1 MERRRIMKIL
11 VAGFRHESNTF
22 APSKATYASFA
33 ADGGRY
39 PLSRGAE
46 IGRLKGM
53 NLPVAGALAAL
64 DDAGHVALPA
74 TWADA
79 TPSGRVDSVAFERIA
94 GEIVDAAKRR
104 DADGIYV
111 DLHGAM
117 ATERYDDGEG
127 ELLRRLRETV
137 GARVPIVA
145 SLDLHANVTQQMLDS
160 ADGLVTY
167 RTYPHV
173 DMAETGRRAV
183 ALLDALL
190 GRRGRHRHFSSAR
203 RVPFLIPVNAMC
215 TSLEPSKSLFRLL
228 ERLETGS
235 VRSLSFAPGFPAAD
249 FPECGPTIWGYGA
262 DPVQLARAVDA
273 LYEHVVSAEAQWS
286 VPFMSADDAVT
297 EAIRIARRARKPVVI
312 ADTQDNPGAG
322 GGSNTTGLLRALV
335 RHRAPD
341 AALGLFFDPAAACAA
356 HAAGLGASVEITLGA
371 DSGLPFTGTFRV
383 ESLSNGRCHCNGP
396 MLRGAT
402 FELGPTACLRIGDVR
417 VVVTSARV
425 QMTDR
430 SFYRI
435 AGIAPETMKIL
446 VNKSSVHF
454 RADFDAIADCVLIAK
469 AGGWMAADPADLR
482 WTSLADGMRTS
493 PCGAPFF
500 GCGGRHAPHADGI
513 TGEMRL

>member
-1 MERRRIMKIL
+1 MKIL

-46 IGRLKGM
+46 IGRLKRM

-64 DDAGHVALPA
+64 ADAGHVALPA
-74 TWADA
+74 VWADA
-79 TPSGRVDSVAFERIA
+79 TPSGRVESVAFERIA
-94 GEIVDAAKRR
+94 GEIVDAAKRY
-104 DADGIYV
+104 DADGVYV

-145 SLDLHANVTQQMLDS
+145 SLDLHANVTQRMLDS

-173 DMAETGRRAV
+173 DMADTGRRAV
-183 ALLDALL
+183 ALLDTLL
-190 GRRGRHRHFSSAR
+190 GRRGRHRHFRSAR

-228 ERLETGS
+228 ERLETGA

-273 LYEHVVSAEAQWS
+273 LYEHVVSTEAQWS

-297 EAIRIARRARKPVVI
+297 EAIRIARGADKPVVI

-322 GGSNTTGLLRALV
+322 GGACCARSCGTARPMRRSGCSSIR
-335 RHRAPD
+335 RPRAPRMRQ
-341 AALGLFFDPAAACAA
+341 AAARR
-356 HAAGLGASVEITLGA
+356 SR
-371 DSGLPFTGTFRV
+371 SR
-383 ESLSNGRCHCNGP
+383 
-396 MLRGAT
+396 
-402 FELGPTACLRIGDVR
+402 
-417 VVVTSARV
+417 SAR
-425 QMTDR
+425 T
-430 SFYRI
+430 
-435 AGIAPETMKIL
+435 AGCRLPGRFASNRCRT
-446 VNKSSVHF
+446 
-454 RADFDAIADCVLIAK
+454 AAAIATARCSRARRSSS
-469 AGGWMAADPADLR
+469 ARPRA
-482 WTSLADGMRTS
+482 
-493 PCGAPFF
+493 CGSAT
-500 GCGGRHAPHADGI
+500 CASSSRRRAC
-513 TGEMRL
+513 R

>member
-1 MERRRIMKIL
+1 MKIL

-46 IGRLKGM
+46 IGRLKRM

-64 DDAGHVALPA
+64 ADAGHVALPA
-74 TWADA
+74 VWADA
-79 TPSGRVDSVAFERIA
+79 TPSGRVESVAFERIA
-94 GEIVDAAKRR
+94 GEIVDAAKRY
-104 DADGIYV
+104 DADGVYV

-145 SLDLHANVTQQMLDS
+145 SLDLHANVTQRMLDS

-173 DMAETGRRAV
+173 DMADTGRRAV
-183 ALLDALL
+183 ALLDTLL
-190 GRRGRHRHFSSAR
+190 GRRGRHRHFRSAR

-228 ERLETGS
+228 ERLETGA

-273 LYEHVVSAEAQWS
+273 LYEHVVSTEAQWS

-297 EAIRIARRARKPVVI
+297 EAIRIARGADKPVVI

-356 HAAGLGASVEITLGA
+356 HAAGRGATVEITLGA
-371 DSGLPFTGTFRV
+371 DSGLPFRDVSRRIAV
-383 ESLSNGRCHCNGP
+383 ERPLPLQRPDAQGR
-396 MLRGAT
+396 
-402 FELGPTACLRIGDVR
+402 DVR
-417 VVVTSARV
+417 ARPDRV
-425 QMTDR
+425 PADRRRARRRHVGARADDRPELLSDRGHRARDDEDPGQQELR
-430 SFYRI
+430 SFSGGFRCDRR
-435 AGIAPETMKIL
+435 L
-446 VNKSSVHF
+446 
-454 RADFDAIADCVLIAK
+454 RADRESGRLDGRRPGRSALDVACRRDTHEPVRLAVLRLRRAARAACGRDRGRDADI
-469 AGGWMAADPADLR
+469 
-482 WTSLADGMRTS
+482 
-493 PCGAPFF
+493 
-500 GCGGRHAPHADGI
+500 GRMH
-513 TGEMRL
+513 

>member
-1 MERRRIMKIL
+1 MKIL
-11 VAGFRHESNTF
+11 VAGFRHETNTF
-22 APSKATYASFA
+22 APSRASYASFV

-46 IGRLKGM
+46 MHRLKGM
-53 NLPVAGALAAL
+53 NLPIAGALAAIE
-64 DDAGHVALPA
+64 DAGHVALPA
-74 TWADA
+74 IWADA
-79 TPSGRVDSVAFERIA
+79 APSGVVESVAFERIA
-94 GEIVDAAKRR
+94 GEIVDAAKRC

-111 DLHGAM
+111 DQHGAM
-117 ATERYDDGEG
+117 AAEHYDDGEG
-127 ELLRRLRETV
+127 ELLRRLREAV

-145 SLDLHANVTQQMLDS
+145 SLDLHANVTRQMLDS
-160 ADGLVTY
+160 ADALVTY

-173 DMAETGRRAV
+173 DMADTGRRAI
-183 ALLDALL
+183 ALLDTLL
-190 GRRGRHRHFSSAR
+190 GKRGRHRHFRAAR

-215 TSLEPSKSLFRLL
+215 TSLEPSKSVFRLL
-228 ERLETGS
+228 DRLETGG

-249 FPECGPTIWGYGA
+249 FAECGPSIWGYGA

-273 LYEHVVSAEAQWS
+273 LYEHVVSIESEWS
-286 VPFMSADDAVT
+286 VRFMSADEAVT
-297 EAIRIARRARKPVVI
+297 EAIRIACRADKPVVI

-322 GGSNTTGLLRALV
+322 GGSNTTGLLHALV
-335 RHRAPD
+335 THRAPD
-341 AALGLFFDPAAACAA
+341 TALGLFFDPAAACAA
-356 HAAGLGASVEITLGA
+356 HAAGLGASLEITLGA
-371 DSGLPFTGTFRV
+371 ESGLPFTGTFRV
-383 ESLSNGRCHCNGP
+383 ESLSNGRCHCHGP
-396 MLRGAT
+396 MLKGAT
-402 FELGPTACLRIGDVR
+402 LELGPTACLRIGDVR

-435 AGIAPETMKIL
+435 AGVAPETMKIL

-482 WTSLADGMRTS
+482 WTSLADGMRVS

-500 GCGGRHAPHADGI
+500 GCGAPCSTHADGI
-513 TGEMRL
+513 TGEMRI

>member
-1 MERRRIMKIL
+1 M
-11 VAGFRHESNTF
+11 
-22 APSKATYASFA
+22 
-33 ADGGRY
+33 
-39 PLSRGAE
+39 
-46 IGRLKGM
+46 
-53 NLPVAGALAAL
+53 
-64 DDAGHVALPA
+64 
-74 TWADA
+74 
-79 TPSGRVDSVAFERIA
+79 
-94 GEIVDAAKRR
+94 
-104 DADGIYV
+104 
-111 DLHGAM
+111 
-117 ATERYDDGEG
+117 
-127 ELLRRLRETV
+127 
-137 GARVPIVA
+137 PIVA
-145 SLDLHANVTQQMLDS
+145 SLDLHANVTQRMLDS

-173 DMAETGRRAV
+173 DMADTGRRAV
-183 ALLDALL
+183 ALLDTLL
-190 GRRGRHRHFSSAR
+190 GRRGRHRHFRSAR

-228 ERLETGS
+228 ERLETGA

-273 LYEHVVSAEAQWS
+273 LYEHVVSTEAQWS

-297 EAIRIARRARKPVVI
+297 EAIRIARGADKPVVI

-356 HAAGLGASVEITLGA
+356 HAAGRGATVEITLGA

-396 MLRGAT
+396 MLKGAT

-482 WTSLADGMRTS
+482 WTSLADGIRTS
-493 PCGAPFF
+493 PCGSPFF
-500 GCGGRHAPHADGI
+500 GCGGRRAPHADGI
-513 TGEMRL
+513 AGEMRI

>member
-11 VAGFRHESNTF
+11 VAGFRHETNTF
-22 APSKATYASFA
+22 APSKASYASFA

-53 NLPVAGALAAL
+53 NLPIAGCLAAL

-74 TWADA
+74 IWADA
-79 TPSGRVDSVAFERIA
+79 MPSGRVESVAFERIA

-127 ELLRRLRETV
+127 ELLRRLREAV

-173 DMAETGRRAV
+173 DMADTGRRAV

-190 GRRGRHRHFSSAR
+190 GRRNRQVRIAR

-215 TSLEPSKSLFRLL
+215 TSLEPSRSLFRLL
-228 ERLETGS
+228 GRLETGS

-249 FPECGPTIWGYGA
+249 FPECGPAIWGYGT
-262 DPVQLARAVDA
+262 DPVQLTRAVDA
-273 LYEHVVSAEAQWS
+273 LYEHVMSSEAEWS
-286 VPFMSADDAVT
+286 VHFMSADDAVK
-297 EAIRIARRARKPVVI
+297 EAIRIARRADKPVVI

-356 HAAGLGASVEITLGA
+356 HAAGLGASVELTLGVE
-371 DSGLPFTGTFRV
+371 SGLPFTGTFRV
-383 ESLSNGRCHCNGP
+383 ESLSNGRCHCHGP
-396 MLRGAT
+396 MLKGAT
-402 FELGPTACLRIGDVR
+402 FELGPTACLRIDNVR

-435 AGIAPETMKIL
+435 AGVAPETMKIL

-454 RADFDAIADCVLIAK
+454 RADFDAIADSVLIAK

-482 WTSLADGMRTS
+482 WTSLADGMRVS

-500 GCGGRHAPHADGI
+500 GCGGRRAPHSDEI
-513 TGEMRL
+513 TGEMWI